1 MQVTGE
7 GETDGLS
14 TIGPLRMGEPLL
26 RSCHSNIKV
35 VDRPPHPSHA
45 PHQGARALVALVL
58 PPIHQ
63 LQLTL

>member
-1 MQVTGE
+1 MGAVLQVTGE

-14 TIGPLRMGEPLL
+14 TIGPLRMG
-26 RSCHSNIKV
+26 
-35 VDRPPHPSHA
+35 
-45 PHQGARALVALVL
+45 ARALVALVL